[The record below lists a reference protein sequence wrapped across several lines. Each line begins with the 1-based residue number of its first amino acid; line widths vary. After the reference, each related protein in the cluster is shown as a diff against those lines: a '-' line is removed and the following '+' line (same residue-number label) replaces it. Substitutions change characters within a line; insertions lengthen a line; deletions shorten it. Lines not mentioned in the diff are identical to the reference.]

1 MDIRHH
7 APDALL
13 MGYAAGSLPEAF
25 NLVMA
30 THISLSDD
38 SRARLGAME
47 AVGGAVLQ
55 DCAADMADGS
65 LERALDRV
73 GATPQANGRVPLAAD
88 GIFPAPLADF
98 VGHGLDDVKW
108 TSVGM
113 GVKQAILRD
122 DGGATVRL
130 LRIPAG
136 RAMPDHGHGGLELTL
151 VLQGAFVDRNNR
163 YGRGDLEVADQDTDH
178 TPVAEAGEDCI
189 CLAAA
194 DAPLRFRGWLPRLVQ
209 PFFRI

>member
-1 MDIRHH
+1 MEVRHH

-13 MGYAAGSLPEAF
+13 MGYAAGTLPEAF

-30 THISLSDD
+30 THVSLSDD

-47 AVGGAVLQ
+47 AVGGSVLES
-55 DCAADMADGS
+55 CAAEMAAGS
-65 LERALDRV
+65 LERALERA
-73 GATPQANGRVPLAAD
+73 GTTPQANGRVPLKAE

-98 VGHGLDDVKW
+98 VGHGLDDVRWK
-108 TSVGM
+108 SVGM
-113 GVKQAILRD
+113 GVKQAILRN

-136 RAMPDHGHGGLELTL
+136 RAMPDHGHGGMELTL
-151 VLQGAFVDRNNR
+151 VLQGAFVDGNNR
-163 YGRGDLEVADQDTDH
+163 YGRGDLEVADQNMDH

-189 CLAAA
+189 CLAAT

>member
-1 MDIRHH
+1 MQIRHH

-25 NLVMA
+25 NLVIA
-30 THISLSDD
+30 THVSLSDD

-47 AVGGAVLQ
+47 AVGGAVLYG
-55 DCAADMADGS
+55 CTADMAEGS
-65 LERALDRV
+65 LDRALERADV
-73 GATPQANGRVPLAAD
+73 TPQANSRAPLRAD
-88 GIFPAPLADF
+88 GVFPAPLVDF
-98 VGHGLDDVKW
+98 VGHGLDGVKW

-113 GVKQAILRD
+113 GVKQAILRN

-136 RAMPDHGHGGLELTL
+136 RAMPDHGHGGMELTL
-151 VLQGAFVDRNNR
+151 VLQGAFVDGDKR
-163 YGRGDLEVADQDTDH
+163 YGRGDLEVADQDMDH

-189 CLAAA
+189 CLAAT

-209 PFFRI
+209 PFFKI

>member
-1 MDIRHH
+1 
-7 APDALL
+7 
-13 MGYAAGSLPEAF
+13 
-25 NLVMA
+25 
-30 THISLSDD
+30 
-38 SRARLGAME
+38 ME

>member
-1 MDIRHH
+1 MEVTHH

-13 MGYAAGSLPEAF
+13 MGYAAGTLPEAF
-25 NLVMA
+25 NLVIA
-30 THISLSDD
+30 THVSLSDD

-47 AVGGAVLQ
+47 AVGGTVLES
-55 DCAADMADGS
+55 CTAAMAPDS
-65 LERALDRV
+65 LERALERV
-73 GATPQANGRVPLAAD
+73 STTPQANARAPQRAE

-98 VGHGLDDVKW
+98 IGHGLDAVKW

-113 GVKQAILRD
+113 GVKQAILRT
-122 DGGATVRL
+122 DGGTSARL

-136 RAMPDHGHGGLELTL
+136 RAMPDHGHRGMELTL
-151 VLQGAFVDRNNR
+151 VLQGAFVDGDKR
-163 YGRGDLEVADQDTDH
+163 YGRGDLDVANEELDH

-189 CLAAA
+189 CLAAT

-209 PFFRI
+209 PFFKI

>member
-25 NLVMA
+25 NLVIA
-30 THISLSDD
+30 THVSLSDD

-47 AVGGAVLQ
+47 AVGGVVLGGC
-55 DCAADMADGS
+55 DAEMAAGS
-65 LERALDRV
+65 LERALERV
-73 GATPQANGRVPLAAD
+73 GVTPQANGRVPLVAD

-98 VGHGLDDVKW
+98 VGHGLDGVKW

-113 GVKQAILRD
+113 GVKQAILRNE
-122 DGGATVRL
+122 GGATVRL

-136 RAMPDHGHGGLELTL
+136 RAMPDHGHGGMELTL
-151 VLQGAFVDRNNR
+151 VLQGAFVDGNNR
-163 YGRGDLEVADQDTDH
+163 YDRGDLEVADQDMDH
-178 TPVAEAGEDCI
+178 TPVAAAGEDCI
-189 CLAAA
+189 CLAAT

>member
-25 NLVMA
+25 NLVIA
-30 THISLSDD
+30 THVSLSDD

-47 AVGGAVLQ
+47 AVGGVVLVGC
-55 DCAADMADGS
+55 DAEMAAGS
-65 LERALDRV
+65 LERALERV
-73 GATPQANGRVPLAAD
+73 GVTPQANGRVPLMAD

-98 VGHGLDDVKW
+98 VGHGLDGVKW

-113 GVKQAILRD
+113 GVKQAILRNE
-122 DGGATVRL
+122 GGATVRL

-136 RAMPDHGHGGLELTL
+136 RAMPDHGHGGMELTL
-151 VLQGAFVDRNNR
+151 VLQGAFVDGNNR
-163 YGRGDLEVADQDTDH
+163 YGRGDLEVADQDMDH
-178 TPVAEAGEDCI
+178 TPVAAAGEDCI
-189 CLAAA
+189 CLAAT

-209 PFFRI
+209 PFFRM